1 MKKALEACD
10 ITETVIGN
18 TMFELGWTQSLQN
31 HFIVLNASTRWGK
44 KLLDLFDTGMDKE
57 AVDIV
62 SWQ

>member
-18 TMFELGWTQSLQN
+18 TMFELGWTQRFQN
-31 HFIVLNASTRWGK
+31 HFIVLNTSTGWGK
-44 KLLDLFDTGMDKE
+44 KLLDLFDTGMDEE